1 MRFEHGINNKYL
13 RSIEAAFDAILD
25 KGNDLHRA
33 IAGLILESD
42 MLVRVRPVSEI
53 SASGVT
59 GLIDRGDTNDRI
71 EDERLRLIEALGEV
85 YIAIAEETID
95 TGGQRGCEGTFVHEG
110 RHAYDFSRV
119 IESFSMADVNSLSVF
134 DPTLYELELEAH
146 KLSGDYMLCVGRDE
160 YVEEGLGLMILG
172 RKDPIAP
179 CYVDDLGI
187 HTRLANSYGLDP
199 IKNPGPRAS
208 ELLGLRSK

>member
-1 MRFEHGINNKYL
+1 MRFDDGIERRYR
-13 RSIEAAFDAILD
+13 RSVKDAFVAIIAN
-25 KGNDLHRA
+25 GNEMHRE
-33 IAGLILESD
+33 IAELILKSD
-42 MLVRVRPVSEI
+42 MLVRVRPVREI
-53 SASGVT
+53 NASGVT

-71 EDERLRLIEALGEV
+71 EDERLNLVEALGEV

-110 RHAYDFSRV
+110 RHAFDFART
-119 IESFSMADVNSLSVF
+119 IESFSMADVNPLSIF

-160 YVEEGLGLMILG
+160 YIEEGLGLMILG

-199 IKNPGPRAS
+199 VKNPGPRAS
-208 ELLGLRSK
+208 ELLGLRQP

>member
-1 MRFEHGINNKYL
+1 MIFESGIDNKYL
-13 RSIEAAFDAILD
+13 KSVEDAFDAILAT
-25 KGNDLHRA
+25 GNDLHRE

-42 MLVRVRPVSEI
+42 MLVRIRPVSKI
-53 SASGVT
+53 NASGVT

-71 EDERLRLIEALGEV
+71 EDERLSVLEALGEV

-110 RHAYDFSRV
+110 RHAYDFARM
-119 IESFSMADVNSLSVF
+119 IESFSRADVNPLSIF

-146 KLSGDYMLCVGRDE
+146 KISGDYMLCVGRDE
-160 YVEEGLGLMILG
+160 YIEEGLGLMILG
-172 RKDPIAP
+172 RKDAIAP

-199 IKNPGPRAS
+199 VKNPGPRAS
-208 ELLGLRSK
+208 ELLGLRQK